1 MNLKTLI
8 YKQLK
13 IIKMKTMK
21 TLGKISLVIIVSTLF
36 TIGLSAQEFNFP
48 LKNAK
53 KLVIEKMQGDIII
66 QGHNSPE
73 LIVKTDGHHSYEKPK
88 KAEGL
93 RSLYNTK
100 EDNTGIGLSISE
112 VDGIIEIEPATRSS
126 EDAEYTILIPKD
138 LIVKI
143 DYSGPFAEDVV
154 VKNLIGEVEIK
165 TLNGDID
172 LFDITGPTAISS
184 INGDINCTFS
194 EVNQQAPISISSV
207 NGELDISIPS
217 NTKADLVLSSFSGD
231 IFTDI
236 DIEFDKKSKEGLSII
251 GGNKIKGKL
260 NGGGVDILLNTINDN
275 IYLRKAN

>member
-1 MNLKTLI
+1 
-8 YKQLK
+8 
-13 IIKMKTMK
+13 MKTMK

-66 QGHNSPE
+66 EGHNSSE
-73 LIVKTDGHHSYEKPK
+73 LRIKTDDHHCYEKPK

-100 EDNTGIGLSISE
+100 EENTGIGLSISE

-126 EDAEYTILIPKD
+126 EDTEYTILIPKN
-138 LIVKI
+138 LFVKI
-143 DYSGPFAEDVV
+143 DYSGPFAEDVI
-154 VKNLIGEVEIK
+154 VKNLTGEVEIS

-172 LFDITGPTAISS
+172 LFNITGPTAISS
-184 INGDINCTFS
+184 INGDIKCIFS
-194 EVNQQAPISISSV
+194 EVSQQAPISISSV
-207 NGELDISIPS
+207 NGELDITIPS
-217 NTKADLVLSSFSGD
+217 NTKADLVLSTFSGD
-231 IFTDI
+231 IFTDM

-251 GGNKIKGKL
+251 GGNKIKGTL

-275 IYLRKAN
+275 IYLRKAK